1 MGNPWDGNWLWL
13 WQAGALG
20 KQPIEMAAA
29 ARDMGVTGV
38 IVKVHDGRISSPA
51 SSKFMR
57 QFRELV
63 GPLKSVGLG
72 VAAWGYVYGSDP
84 DGEADAV
91 LEALSLGA
99 QWYVIDAEVEFEK
112 DGMDKAAARFL
123 SRIFQEVPD
132 AVIGLSSFA
141 VTDLHSKLPWVVFAR
156 YCKVMLPQVYWKEIG
171 WPVDNA
177 VRRSLNSYAKLN
189 RPIAPVGQAYGG
201 VPGKEMVRFAELV
214 KSYGCMGISWWSWQ
228 HAGKE
233 QIEAI
238 KESGRVFSVGKDYE
252 GRWSEPFIKK
262 VKEMG
267 IMEGYGDGTF
277 RPLQP
282 PTREELAAVVVKLW
296 DAQRKQVAADI
307 KDLADRINDLARKI
321 GG

>member
-13 WQAGALG
+13 WQASAMG
-20 KQPIEMAAA
+20 KQPLEMAAA

-38 IVKVHDGRISSPA
+38 IVKAHDGRLSSPA
-51 SSKFMR
+51 SMSFMR
-57 QFRELV
+57 QFRDLV
-63 GPLKSVGLG
+63 GPLKDAGLG

-91 LEALSLGA
+91 LEVLSLGA
-99 QWYVIDAEVEFEK
+99 GWYVADAEVEFERN
-112 DGMDKAAARFL
+112 GMDRVAARFL

-141 VTDLHSKLPWVVFAR
+141 VADLHSKLPWAVFAR
-156 YCKVMLPQVYWKEIG
+156 YCQVMLPQVYWKTIG
-171 WPVDNA
+171 WPVELA
-177 VRRSLNSYAKLN
+177 VRRSLNSYARFN

-201 VPGKEMVRFAELV
+201 VSGKEMVRFAELV
-214 KSYGCMGISWWSWQ
+214 KSYGCTGVSWWSWQ
-228 HAGKE
+228 HTSKE

-238 KESGRVFSVGKDYE
+238 KEAGRVFSVGKDYE
-252 GRWSEPFIKK
+252 GRWSEPFIEK
-262 VKEMG
+262 VKYLG

-277 RPLQP
+277 RPLQQ
-282 PTREELAAVVVKLW
+282 PTREEMAVALAKMW

-307 KDLADRINDLARKI
+307 KELASRIDDLARKI